1 MYITPYITPQGSL
14 TAGAAVG
21 GVVGGLVFLILL
33 VFVAVCVGVVLYG
46 YKRPTSKVGLF
57 IIEVRAICTSYVLS
71 IC

>member
-1 MYITPYITPQGSL
+1 M
-14 TAGAAVG
+14 
-21 GVVGGLVFLILL
+21 FLILL

-57 IIEVRAICTSYVLS
+57 IIEVRAICTSSVLS

>member
-33 VFVAVCVGVVLYG
+33 VFIALCVGVVLYG
-46 YKRPTSKVGLF
+46 YKRPTSKIGLF
-57 IIEVRAICTSYVLS
+57 IIEVRIAYTS
-71 IC
+71 